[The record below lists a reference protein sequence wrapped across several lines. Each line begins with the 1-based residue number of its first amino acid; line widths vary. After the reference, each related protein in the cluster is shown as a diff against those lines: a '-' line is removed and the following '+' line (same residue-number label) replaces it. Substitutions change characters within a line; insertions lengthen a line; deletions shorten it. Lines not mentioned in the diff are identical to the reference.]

1 SFADVW
7 ETRNVRKGDERL
19 SLDMLLIDEQPT
31 IMQGSVSSSRI
42 PKFRN
47 PFNEG
52 SVYTLNCFDVTRTNP
67 NFRLSMPPSQYDDT
81 DTTAFL
87 GFDMEVARL
96 PNIQASQAAQI
107 VEGAQVLE
115 AAKLKLWH
123 KVQSPKLITL
133 AMLETSYLHLMVHLP
148 DVQHQRKN
156 KLLRMRMLLRSTFG
170 MSPLLGL

>member
-67 NFRLSMPPSQYDDT
+67 NFRLSMPPSQYACVNINSLNVTAAGKEEFDKYRMIFTVSDDT

-107 VEGAQVLE
+107 VGISVDA
-115 AAKLKLWH
+115 
-123 KVQSPKLITL
+123 
-133 AMLETSYLHLMVHLP
+133 
-148 DVQHQRKN
+148 
-156 KLLRMRMLLRSTFG
+156 
-170 MSPLLGL
+170 